1 MLELNGK
8 TDHFSNY
15 FWTIFERISLIRY
28 LSHLRGELGVQKYE
42 DLSNFNSDLEAVAV
56 VPEHPPDDW
65 DYDVGHLYRYV
76 VTPKS
81 MVHFLSQTYCF
92 AYLLDFSPSSSTPD
106 LLASNTLVNMVVP
119 ALRTSLTNLVRPFY
133 VPGSQLLLRPD
144 IYVTVIA
151 WTPFIA
157 EGAQAV
163 LCQGKNPQCRKT
175 WNSLSP
181 KFREIN
187 YVVASLVKTVL
198 SRNFCQNV

>member
-163 LCQGKNPQCRKT
+163 LCQGKNPQCT
-175 WNSLSP
+175 H
-181 KFREIN
+181 
-187 YVVASLVKTVL
+187 Y
-198 SRNFCQNV
+198 